1 MNKPLTVIINETR
14 QAIYDIITNT
24 SIHPIIIRDVIL
36 KDIYSELDRYTEEII
51 RKEKELYYKE
61 FENKESTDK

>member
-14 QAIYDIITNT
+14 QAIYDIINNT

-36 KDIYSELDRYTEEII
+36 KDIYSELDRYTEDII
-51 RKEKELYYKE
+51 EKEKQLYYKE
-61 FENKESTDK
+61 SKNKESAGK